1 MKQFYTLLTIIIFLS
16 NGNKLNAQTNWT
28 GPLITFTKAN
38 NADHTLAANQD
49 RITSNV
55 WITRANTRG
64 LFNIVRESTAAGRDG
79 DGPSPIDTEWAHGNI
94 SDGVDTLTFTT
105 WGLAHTDDT
114 DNGNPP
120 DLVDMDMVV
129 HLITDDIYI
138 DIKLLSWSEKDSG
151 GGFSYERSTNQT
163 LSNNEFELDEKIKL
177 FPNPSTEN
185 IQIAGLTKTEN
196 YRIYNILGKEIRN
209 STISANEKINTKNM
223 SNGLYFLKFD
233 NGSTIKFIKE

>member
-64 LFNIVRESTAAGRDG
+64 LFNIVRESIAGEDG
-79 DGPSPIDTEWAHGNI
+79 DGPQPSGTEWAHGNI

-105 WGLAHTDDT
+105 WGLAHVDD
-114 DNGNPP
+114 DGNGRPP
-120 DLVDMDMVV
+120 TLIDRDMVV

-138 DIKLLSWSEKDSG
+138 DIKLLTWSSGGSG
-151 GGFSYERSTNQT
+151 GGFSYERSTAQT

-185 IQIAGLTKTEN
+185 IQVAGLTKTEN
-196 YRIYNILGKEIRN
+196 YRIYNILGKEISN
-209 STISANEKINTKNM
+209 STISANEKINIQNM

-233 NGSTIKFIKE
+233 NGNTIKFIKE